1 MRRVLTFTVLL
12 LASALVCVLASASA
26 RPTRVHPAFVAKK
39 RCKIVIKKIHG
50 RKRKVRVCHTVKPP
64 PPPPPPPPPIETAGV
79 IVGTVSLGSTP
90 ASAVQTLAAGD
101 GAVWASRADMDVARI
116 DPASMKVVTTIS
128 SPILEWASGLAVRD
142 GALWIADALPATNA
156 GPQSGQLRK
165 VDEATNQVVATIPV
179 GRSPEGMAFTPGS
192 VWTANHRSD
201 EVEGAPAPHTF
212 SISRVDLASNT
223 ETARIPVEHRADK
236 FDDWDN
242 FCCGPQGMTA
252 GFGSVWVGDATSN
265 VVYRIDPSTNT
276 VIATIS
282 PPEGSQACGDL
293 ASDATA
299 IWVGAG
305 CDSTTIWSID
315 PQTNTVSKTVQLS
328 ANTGPVATGLGS
340 VWALIQDWL
349 VRIDPATGT
358 VVGKDNIS
366 GINGLAVGD
375 GVVWVGQGSK
385 LLEIRPA

>member
-1 MRRVLTFTVLL
+1 MRRVLGFTVLL

-26 RPTRVHPAFVAKK
+26 TPTGVRPASVAKK
-39 RCKIVIKKIHG
+39 RCKIVVKKING
-50 RKRKVRVCHTVKPP
+50 KRRRVRVCHTVKPP
-64 PPPPPPPPPIETAGV
+64 PPPPPPPPPLQVAGD
-79 IVGTVSLGSTP
+79 IIGTVSLGTTP

-101 GAVWASRADMDVARI
+101 GAVWASRADMDIARV
-116 DPASMKVVTTIS
+116 DPASMKVVATIS
-128 SPILEWASGLAVRD
+128 SPILEWPSLLAVGD

-201 EVEGAPAPHTF
+201 EIEGAPAPHTF
-212 SISRVDLASNT
+212 SVSRVDVASNT
-223 ETARIPVEHRADK
+223 ESARIAVEHRADR

-265 VVYRIDPSTNT
+265 VVYRIDPATNG
-276 VIATIS
+276 VIATIA
-282 PPEGSQACGDL
+282 PPDGSQACGDL
-293 ASDATA
+293 AADATGV
-299 IWVGAG
+299 WVGAG
-305 CDSTTIWSID
+305 CDSTTVWRID
-315 PQTNTVSKTVQLS
+315 PNTNTVSTTVQLGT
-328 ANTGPVATGLGS
+328 NTGPVATGLGS
-340 VWALIQDWL
+340 VWAVIQDWL
-349 VRIDPATGT
+349 VRIDSTSGA
-358 VVGKDNIS
+358 VLGKNNIS
-366 GINGLAVGD
+366 GINGVAVGD